1 LALTIW
7 RLQNPNARLEQLRRS
22 SLVEIEHL
30 TKDPHPDPPLRA
42 LPEHSVL
49 EDEEK
54 PVAHPGLSGGASPQ
68 GLAQFGGL
76 DGAAMGIARVDFAQK
91 LESRTTSEKPIQAAT
106 EELFFTP
113 QGLSAVS
120 SSSAEKTSSSSTS
133 VSQQTSSSSLVEQAS
148 SGSTSASQQNQYGN
162 TAFTLPDFGQENEKT
177 VVENRDEMLSP
188 TQYKGTGDDS
198 KGDGLF

>member
-1 LALTIW
+1 VHLLLPDYSSLALTIW

-49 EDEEK
+49 EDEKK
-54 PVAHPGLSGGASPQ
+54 PVAHPGLSRGALPH

-76 DGAAMGIARVDFAQK
+76 DGTAMGTARVDFAQK
-91 LESRTTSEKPIQAAT
+91 LETTANSEKLVPAAA
-106 EELFFTP
+106 EELFFTS

-120 SSSAEKTSSSSTS
+120 TSSVENTSWSSTS
-133 VSQQTSSSSLVEQAS
+133 ASQQTSSSSGQQIQ
-148 SGSTSASQQNQYGN
+148 SGT
-162 TAFTLPDFGQENEKT
+162 TTFTLPDFAKGNEQT
-177 VVENRDEMLSP
+177 VVENRNEILSP
-188 TQYKGTGDDS
+188 TQYKAKGDDS